1 MNQKKKLDKD
11 NNPNEEEEEIL
22 DLEEDFLIFT
32 DIIPILDEMMDAV
45 DADIDSYLGG
55 LSDEAKSRINSYL
68 DKFKA
73 NIEDVVWVELIKLE
87 TNLTVLLQ
95 NVDELSD
102 GSVDNIYGATFQGR
116 EFDALE
122 RKLGKEITVIKL
134 DGKD

>member
-95 NVDELSD
+95 NVDELGD
-102 GSVDNIYGATFQGR
+102 GSLDNVYSSTFQGR
-116 EFDALE
+116 EFETLE